1 MESRDLGVA
10 VGATILMLLVVVT
23 SGATIARRGAPSL
36 GIRSRGA
43 LRVLTVLDFVS
54 LLTTIPCTIILYFL
68 CMQALNSR
76 RQN

>member
-10 VGATILMLLVVVT
+10 VGATILMLVVVVA

-68 CMQALNSR
+68 CMQALNA
-76 RQN
+76 RQKN